1 MHILDT
7 GPIFKFLTT
16 DKLRQCCKLS
26 WEWNSSVFLLSQRLV
41 LPEGKSFPA

>member
-16 DKLRQCCKLS
+16 DCVP
-26 WEWNSSVFLLSQRLV
+26 ELLFFEDIVVR
-41 LPEGKSFPA
+41 

>member
-16 DKLRQCCKLS
+16 DELDSAVKLS
-26 WEWNSSVFLLSQRLV
+26 WEWNSSVFLLSQVLV
-41 LPEGKSFPA
+41 LPEGKSFPV

>member
-16 DKLRQCCKLS
+16 DCTPQ
-26 WEWNSSVFLLSQRLV
+26 LLVALGHNV
-41 LPEGKSFPA
+41 ICVPAAVEYEIFDTPKRRK